1 VRLHYYLD
9 ELQVCSTTAKG
20 SLLLATASCTQ
31 FLRKQLHG
39 PGRHSWRAPLPKSS
53 PGSQSPQ
60 SQPPIPRDYWLRAA
74 CIAWRLTSIFTSRVH
89 GVCAQMYSNINNASS
104 AASDPSNCA
113 CFADYCPSTSPLLPA
128 AIRPADPLS
137 WDQAPLKINR
147 PRPA

>member
-1 VRLHYYLD
+1 MAAD
-9 ELQVCSTTAKG
+9 EHFHFPGAWSLRFDYPSPFQVVMPAQTE
-20 SLLLATASCTQ
+20 L
-31 FLRKQLHG
+31 
-39 PGRHSWRAPLPKSS
+39 SS
-53 PGSQSPQ
+53 VES
-60 SQPPIPRDYWLRAA
+60 
-74 CIAWRLTSIFTSRVH
+74 
-89 GVCAQMYSNINNASS
+89 QMYSNINNASS